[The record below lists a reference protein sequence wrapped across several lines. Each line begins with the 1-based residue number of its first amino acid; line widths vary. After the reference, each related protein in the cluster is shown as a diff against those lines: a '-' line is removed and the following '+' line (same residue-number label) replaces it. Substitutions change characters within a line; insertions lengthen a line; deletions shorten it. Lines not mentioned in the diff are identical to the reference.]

1 MEPKAQIGDIVK
13 KGQLLAVTG
22 GKPVYSQCMGVIRG
36 MLQEG
41 VQVKKGLKIGDV
53 DPRKDRKLCYLIS
66 DKANNIGSSVVRAT
80 EARLAD
86 KDYAM
91 ILLAAGKSSRY
102 GSNKLL
108 EELDGEECSNI
119 PFCKMRAF
127 PLCTQVAVTRFEEI
141 ENVQQKHRVCW

>member
-1 MEPKAQIGDIVK
+1 
-13 KGQLLAVTG
+13 
-22 GKPVYSQCMGVIRG
+22 
-36 MLQEG
+36 ML
-41 VQVKKGLKIGDV
+41 

-66 DKANNIGSSVVRAT
+66 DKANKIGSSVVRAT

-108 EELDGEECSNI
+108 EELDGEECSTY
-119 PFCKMRAF
+119 PS
-127 PLCTQVAVTRFEEI
+127 
-141 ENVQQKHRVCW
+141 